1 MAENKTTRPR
11 SGSSKGSTGRS
22 RPSKKALEAEQLRLR
37 EEALKASMRR
47 RHIATVIMF
56 AVGIVLTLAAVIPA
70 GEGEGWRGFFDI
82 MHGLFGYSAFLVGPL
97 LIFVAIRLSAF
108 KEGHKLGMDVLK
120 CVGGIL
126 LLCAAVQ
133 IFSVGAVPGE
143 NFGEVIA
150 NLFKD
155 GKEFRGGGVF
165 ALFIGGLL
173 LLLGRLGA
181 TILIIILILVCVLL
195 CTGITVADFTDR
207 MVKPVRNAKD
217 KAVEHHNRIREE
229 NRIAAE
235 ELHMQQ
241 DEIEK
246 IQAEIDAEQQEKR
259 SVAELS
265 RAVFSV
271 SDPEEQE
278 PEPIVEDTSAH
289 TEPESSEKP
298 HIIEVPRPEPVKPA
312 EPELPAEP
320 DPAETEQL
328 LEEQHEDS
336 VDYMAEI
343 KDYIMQKNRAVL
355 EEAERSEKDPLED
368 EDAEL
373 VPIIDAL
380 HRFKEENPE
389 NAPVSSIE
397 DLPENSI
404 TSSEESE
411 LPFDLDDVADEPET
425 ESQPQKEA
433 AAPEAFAPK
442 AAEPERPENPVKPEI
457 VEVPRPDRPVT
468 PPPAPAPERPAMPLK
483 KPAPEELHF
492 SDVYT
497 LPPVNLLNPVQ
508 KKLTQADIDSE
519 IDRNSKKLV
528 EALQSFGVQTKLVGV
543 SRGPSVTRYELQP
556 APGVKISK
564 ITGLQDDIA
573 LNLASAGVRI
583 EAPIP
588 NKSAVGIEVPNK
600 ARDTV
605 FFRELVD
612 TTEFKKSFDKKL
624 ETVLGKDISGAMVTC
639 NIAKMPHLL
648 IAGTTGS
655 GKSVCVN
662 SIIMSILMKSTPQD
676 VRLIMVDPKKVE
688 FMMYN
693 GIPHLLIPVVTDPK
707 KAAGALQWSVVEM
720 LKRYRLFSEVGVR
733 DIANYNKHCVENGE
747 SAIPQ
752 VVIVIDELADLMLVA
767 SKEVEESIC
776 RIAQMGRAAG
786 MHLVIAT
793 QRPSADVITGIMK
806 ANIPSR
812 IAFAVSSS
820 LESRIILDVV
830 GAEKLVGMGDM
841 LFSPVGSGKPTR
853 IQGAFVSD
861 EEREEV
867 IQFIK
872 EHAGT
877 AQTNSEIEQFMDKA
891 SEDKKSGGD
900 SKGEQ
905 GEDSAAASFDE
916 MLPQAVEVVLETKQC
931 SVSMLQRRIKL
942 GYSRAARIVDQMEE
956 LGIVGPYEGAKPR
969 SVVIDR
975 EGWNDL
981 KIQLGLANDLEKRM
995 ASENSEDEEEDE

>member
-37 EEALKASMRR
+37 EEAMKASMRR

-150 NLFKD
+150 NLYKD

-278 PEPIVEDTSAH
+278 PEPIVEDTSVH

-298 HIIEVPRPEPVKPA
+298 HIIEVPRPDPVKPA

-389 NAPVSSIE
+389 NAPVSSIQ

-425 ESQPQKEA
+425 ELHPQKDA
-433 AAPEAFAPK
+433 AVPETSAPK

-468 PPPAPAPERPAMPLK
+468 PPTAPAPERPAMPLK
-483 KPAPEELHF
+483 KPAPEELNF

-508 KKLTQADIDSE
+508 KKLTQADIDNE

-707 KAAGALQWSVVEM
+707 KAAGALAWAVNEM
-720 LKRYRLFSEVGVR
+720 LNRYKQFSDNNVR
-733 DIANYNKHCVENGE
+733 DFTGFNELAKDPDSGLMKMSHI
-747 SAIPQ
+747 
-752 VVIVIDELADLMLVA
+752 VIFIDELADLMMA
-767 SKEVEESIC
+767 SPKDVEDSIV
-776 RIAQMGRAAG
+776 RLAQMARAAG

-793 QRPSADVITGIMK
+793 QRPTVNVVTGLIK

-812 IAFAVSSS
+812 IALMVASQTD
-820 LESRIILDVV
+820 SRVILDVS
-830 GAEKLVGMGDM
+830 GAEKLLGNGDM
-841 LFSPVGSGKPTR
+841 LYMPVGLPKPVR
-853 IQGAFVSD
+853 VQGCFVSD
-861 EEREEV
+861 KEVERVVEFIKQTFQAEYDELVMEEV
-867 IQFIK
+867 ERQT
-872 EHAGT
+872 EMVAS
-877 AQTNSEIEQFMDKA
+877 AQ
-891 SEDKKSGGD
+891 D
-900 SKGEQ
+900 SKSSGNS
-905 GEDSAAASFDE
+905 DSGDIDTSDE
-916 MLPQAVEVVLETKQC
+916 RLEEAIDFVVESGTC
-931 SVSMLQRRIKL
+931 STSSLQRRLKL
-942 GYSRAARIVDQMEE
+942 GYGRAARLVDIMEE
-956 LGIVGPYEGAKPR
+956 MGIVGPLEGSKPR
-969 SVVIDR
+969 QVLMTKQEWAER
-975 EGWNDL
+975 KL
-981 KIQLGLANDLEKRM
+981 QQR
-995 ASENSEDEEEDE
+995 

>member
-70 GEGEGWRGFFDI
+70 GEVEGWRGFFDI

-150 NLFKD
+150 NLYKD

-298 HIIEVPRPEPVKPA
+298 HIIEVPRPDPVKPA
-312 EPELPAEP
+312 EPELPSEP

-425 ESQPQKEA
+425 ESQPQKDA
-433 AAPEAFAPK
+433 AAPEASAPK

-508 KKLTQADIDSE
+508 KKLTQADIDNE
-519 IDRNSKKLV
+519 IDRNSRKLV

-707 KAAGALQWSVVEM
+707 KAAGALAWAVNEM
-720 LKRYRLFSEVGVR
+720 LNRYKQFSDNNVR
-733 DIANYNKHCVENGE
+733 DFTGFNELAKDPDSGLMKMSHI
-747 SAIPQ
+747 
-752 VVIVIDELADLMLVA
+752 VIFIDELADLMMA
-767 SKEVEESIC
+767 SPKDVEDSIV
-776 RIAQMGRAAG
+776 RLAQMARAAG

-793 QRPSADVITGIMK
+793 QRPTVNVVTGLIK

-812 IAFAVSSS
+812 IALMVASQTD
-820 LESRIILDVV
+820 SRVILDVS
-830 GAEKLVGMGDM
+830 GAEKLLGNGDM
-841 LFSPVGSGKPTR
+841 LYMPVGLPKPVR
-853 IQGAFVSD
+853 VQGCFVSD
-861 EEREEV
+861 KEVERVVEFIKQTFQAEYDELVMEEV
-867 IQFIK
+867 ERQTEMVASAQDGKSSGNSDSGDIDTSDERLEDAIDFVV
-872 EHAGT
+872 ESGT
-877 AQTNSEIEQFMDKA
+877 
-891 SEDKKSGGD
+891 
-900 SKGEQ
+900 
-905 GEDSAAASFDE
+905 
-916 MLPQAVEVVLETKQC
+916 C
-931 SVSMLQRRIKL
+931 STSSLQRRLKL
-942 GYSRAARIVDQMEE
+942 GYGRAARLVDIMEE
-956 LGIVGPYEGAKPR
+956 MGIVGPLEGSKPR
-969 SVVIDR
+969 QVLMTKQEWAER
-975 EGWNDL
+975 KL
-981 KIQLGLANDLEKRM
+981 QQR
-995 ASENSEDEEEDE
+995 

>member
-37 EEALKASMRR
+37 EEAMKASMRR

-150 NLFKD
+150 NLYKD

-425 ESQPQKEA
+425 ESQPQKDA
-433 AAPEAFAPK
+433 AVPETSAPK

-468 PPPAPAPERPAMPLK
+468 PPTAPAPERPAMPLK
-483 KPAPEELHF
+483 KPAPEELNF

-508 KKLTQADIDSE
+508 KKLTQADIDNE
-519 IDRNSKKLV
+519 IDRNSRKLV

-707 KAAGALQWSVVEM
+707 KAAGALAWAVNEM
-720 LKRYRLFSEVGVR
+720 LNRYKQFSDNNVR
-733 DIANYNKHCVENGE
+733 DFTGFNELAKDPDSGLMKMSHI
-747 SAIPQ
+747 
-752 VVIVIDELADLMLVA
+752 VIFIDELADLMMA
-767 SKEVEESIC
+767 SPKDVEDSIV
-776 RIAQMGRAAG
+776 RLAQMARAAG

-793 QRPSADVITGIMK
+793 QRPTVNVVTGLIK

-812 IAFAVSSS
+812 IALMVASQTD
-820 LESRIILDVV
+820 SRVILDVS
-830 GAEKLVGMGDM
+830 GAEKLLGNGDM
-841 LFSPVGSGKPTR
+841 LYMPVGLPKPVR
-853 IQGAFVSD
+853 VQGCFVSD
-861 EEREEV
+861 KEVERVVEFIKQTFQAEYDELVMEEV
-867 IQFIK
+867 ERQT
-872 EHAGT
+872 EMVAS
-877 AQTNSEIEQFMDKA
+877 AQ
-891 SEDKKSGGD
+891 D
-900 SKGEQ
+900 SKSSGNSDSGDIDTSDERL
-905 GEDSAAASFDE
+905 EDAIDFV
-916 MLPQAVEVVLETKQC
+916 VESGTC
-931 SVSMLQRRIKL
+931 STSSLQRRLKL
-942 GYSRAARIVDQMEE
+942 GYGRAARLVDIMEE
-956 LGIVGPYEGAKPR
+956 MGIVGPLEGSKPR
-969 SVVIDR
+969 QVLMTKQEWAER
-975 EGWNDL
+975 KL
-981 KIQLGLANDLEKRM
+981 QQR
-995 ASENSEDEEEDE
+995 

>member
-289 TEPESSEKP
+289 AEPESPEKP
-298 HIIEVPRPEPVKPA
+298 QIIEVPRPEPVKPA

-425 ESQPQKEA
+425 ESQPQKNA
-433 AAPEAFAPK
+433 AAPEASAPQP
-442 AAEPERPENPVKPEI
+442 AEPERPENPVKPEI
-457 VEVPRPDRPVT
+457 VEVPRPDRAVT

-508 KKLTQADIDSE
+508 KKLTQADIDNE
-519 IDRNSKKLV
+519 IDRNSRKLV

-707 KAAGALQWSVVEM
+707 KAAGALAWAVNEM
-720 LKRYRLFSEVGVR
+720 LNRYKQFSDNNVR
-733 DIANYNKHCVENGE
+733 DFTGFNELAKDPDSGLMKMSHI
-747 SAIPQ
+747 
-752 VVIVIDELADLMLVA
+752 VIFIDELADLMMA
-767 SKEVEESIC
+767 SPKDVEDSIV
-776 RIAQMGRAAG
+776 RLAQMARAAG

-793 QRPSADVITGIMK
+793 QRPTVNVVTGLIK

-812 IAFAVSSS
+812 IALMVASQTD
-820 LESRIILDVV
+820 SRVILDVS
-830 GAEKLVGMGDM
+830 GAEKLLGNGDM
-841 LFSPVGSGKPTR
+841 LYMPVGLPKPVR
-853 IQGAFVSD
+853 VQGCFVSD
-861 EEREEV
+861 KEVERVVEFIKQTFQAEYDELVMEEV
-867 IQFIK
+867 ERQTEMVASAQDGKSSGNSDSGDIDTSDERLEEAIDFVV
-872 EHAGT
+872 ESGT
-877 AQTNSEIEQFMDKA
+877 
-891 SEDKKSGGD
+891 
-900 SKGEQ
+900 
-905 GEDSAAASFDE
+905 
-916 MLPQAVEVVLETKQC
+916 C
-931 SVSMLQRRIKL
+931 STSSLQRRLKL
-942 GYSRAARIVDQMEE
+942 GYGRAARLVDIMEE
-956 LGIVGPYEGAKPR
+956 MGIVGPLEGSKPR
-969 SVVIDR
+969 QVLMTKQEWAER
-975 EGWNDL
+975 KL
-981 KIQLGLANDLEKRM
+981 QQR
-995 ASENSEDEEEDE
+995 

>member
-70 GEGEGWRGFFDI
+70 GEGEGWRGFFDL

-150 NLFKD
+150 NLYKD

-289 TEPESSEKP
+289 TEPEPSEKP
-298 HIIEVPRPEPVKPA
+298 HIIEVPRPDPVKPA

-389 NAPVSSIE
+389 NAPVSSIQ

-425 ESQPQKEA
+425 ESQPQKDA
-433 AAPEAFAPK
+433 AVPETSAPK

-468 PPPAPAPERPAMPLK
+468 PPAAPAPERPAMPLK

-508 KKLTQADIDSE
+508 KKLTQADIDNE
-519 IDRNSKKLV
+519 IDRNSRKLV

-707 KAAGALQWSVVEM
+707 KAAGALAWAVNEM
-720 LKRYRLFSEVGVR
+720 LNRYKQFSDNNVR
-733 DIANYNKHCVENGE
+733 DFTGFNELAKDPDSGLMKMSHI
-747 SAIPQ
+747 
-752 VVIVIDELADLMLVA
+752 VIFIDELADLMMA
-767 SKEVEESIC
+767 SPKDVEDSIV
-776 RIAQMGRAAG
+776 RLAQMARAAG

-793 QRPSADVITGIMK
+793 QRPTVNVVTGLIK

-812 IAFAVSSS
+812 IALMVASQTD
-820 LESRIILDVV
+820 SRVILDVS
-830 GAEKLVGMGDM
+830 GAEKLLGNGDM
-841 LFSPVGSGKPTR
+841 LYMPVGLPKPVR
-853 IQGAFVSD
+853 VQGCFVSD
-861 EEREEV
+861 KEVERVVEFIKQTFQAEYDELVMEEV
-867 IQFIK
+867 ERQT
-872 EHAGT
+872 EMVAS
-877 AQTNSEIEQFMDKA
+877 AQ
-891 SEDKKSGGD
+891 D
-900 SKGEQ
+900 SKSSGNS
-905 GEDSAAASFDE
+905 DSGDIDTSDE
-916 MLPQAVEVVLETKQC
+916 RLEEAIDFVVESGTC
-931 SVSMLQRRIKL
+931 STSSLQRRLKL
-942 GYSRAARIVDQMEE
+942 GYGRAARLVDIMEE
-956 LGIVGPYEGAKPR
+956 MGIVGPLEGSKPR
-969 SVVIDR
+969 QVLMTKQEWAER
-975 EGWNDL
+975 KL
-981 KIQLGLANDLEKRM
+981 QQR
-995 ASENSEDEEEDE
+995 

>member
-22 RPSKKALEAEQLRLR
+22 RPAKKALEAEQLRLR

-70 GEGEGWRGFFDI
+70 GEGEGWRGFFDL

-150 NLFKD
+150 NLYKD

-165 ALFIGGLL
+165 ALFVGGLL

-298 HIIEVPRPEPVKPA
+298 HIIEVPRPDPVKPA

-425 ESQPQKEA
+425 ESQPQKDA
-433 AAPEAFAPK
+433 AAPEASAPK

-468 PPPAPAPERPAMPLK
+468 PPAAPAPERPAMPLK
-483 KPAPEELHF
+483 KPAPEELNF

-508 KKLTQADIDSE
+508 KKLTQADIDNE
-519 IDRNSKKLV
+519 IDRNSRKLV

-707 KAAGALQWSVVEM
+707 KAAGALAWAVNEM
-720 LKRYRLFSEVGVR
+720 LNRYKQFSDNNVR
-733 DIANYNKHCVENGE
+733 DFTGFNELAKDPDSGLMKMSHI
-747 SAIPQ
+747 
-752 VVIVIDELADLMLVA
+752 VIFIDELADLMMA
-767 SKEVEESIC
+767 SPKDVEDSIV
-776 RIAQMGRAAG
+776 RLAQMARAAG

-793 QRPSADVITGIMK
+793 QRPTVNVVTGLIK

-812 IAFAVSSS
+812 IALMVASQTD
-820 LESRIILDVV
+820 SRVILDVS
-830 GAEKLVGMGDM
+830 GAEKLLGNGDM
-841 LFSPVGSGKPTR
+841 LYMPVGLPKPVR
-853 IQGAFVSD
+853 VQGCFVSD
-861 EEREEV
+861 KEVERVVEFIKQTFQAEYDELVMEEV
-867 IQFIK
+867 ERQTEMVASAQDGKSSGNSDSGDIDTSDERLEDAIDFVV
-872 EHAGT
+872 ESGT
-877 AQTNSEIEQFMDKA
+877 
-891 SEDKKSGGD
+891 
-900 SKGEQ
+900 
-905 GEDSAAASFDE
+905 
-916 MLPQAVEVVLETKQC
+916 C
-931 SVSMLQRRIKL
+931 STSSLQRRLKL
-942 GYSRAARIVDQMEE
+942 GYGRAARLVDIMEE
-956 LGIVGPYEGAKPR
+956 MGIVGPLEGSKPR
-969 SVVIDR
+969 QVLMTKQEWAER
-975 EGWNDL
+975 KL
-981 KIQLGLANDLEKRM
+981 QQR
-995 ASENSEDEEEDE
+995 

>member
-11 SGSSKGSTGRS
+11 SGFSKGSTGRS

-70 GEGEGWRGFFDI
+70 GEGEGWRGFFDL

-389 NAPVSSIE
+389 NAPVSSIQ

-425 ESQPQKEA
+425 ESQPQKGA
-433 AAPEAFAPK
+433 AAPETSAPK

-468 PPPAPAPERPAMPLK
+468 PPAAPAPERPAMPLK
-483 KPAPEELHF
+483 KPAPEELNF

-508 KKLTQADIDSE
+508 KKLTQADIDNE

-707 KAAGALQWSVVEM
+707 KAAGALAWAVNEM
-720 LKRYRLFSEVGVR
+720 LNRYKQFSDNNVR
-733 DIANYNKHCVENGE
+733 DFTGFNELAKDPDSGLMKMSHI
-747 SAIPQ
+747 
-752 VVIVIDELADLMLVA
+752 VIFIDELADLMMA
-767 SKEVEESIC
+767 SPKDVEDSIV
-776 RIAQMGRAAG
+776 RLAQMARAAG

-793 QRPSADVITGIMK
+793 QRPTVNVVTGLIK

-812 IAFAVSSS
+812 IALMVASQTD
-820 LESRIILDVV
+820 SRVILDVS
-830 GAEKLVGMGDM
+830 GAEKLLGNGDM
-841 LFSPVGSGKPTR
+841 LYMPVGLPKPVR
-853 IQGAFVSD
+853 VQGCFVSD
-861 EEREEV
+861 KEVERVVEFIKQTFQAEYDELVMEEV
-867 IQFIK
+867 ERQT
-872 EHAGT
+872 EMVAS
-877 AQTNSEIEQFMDKA
+877 AQ
-891 SEDKKSGGD
+891 D
-900 SKGEQ
+900 SKSSGNS
-905 GEDSAAASFDE
+905 DSGDIDTSDE
-916 MLPQAVEVVLETKQC
+916 RLEEAIDFVVESGTC
-931 SVSMLQRRIKL
+931 STSSLQRRLKL
-942 GYSRAARIVDQMEE
+942 GYGRAARLVDIMEE
-956 LGIVGPYEGAKPR
+956 MGIVGPLEGSKPR
-969 SVVIDR
+969 QVLMTKQEWAER
-975 EGWNDL
+975 KL
-981 KIQLGLANDLEKRM
+981 QQR
-995 ASENSEDEEEDE
+995 

>member
-70 GEGEGWRGFFDI
+70 GEGEGWRGFFDL

-298 HIIEVPRPEPVKPA
+298 HIIEVPRPDPVKPA

-389 NAPVSSIE
+389 NAPVSSIQ

-433 AAPEAFAPK
+433 AVPETSAPK

-468 PPPAPAPERPAMPLK
+468 PTPAPAPERPAMPLK
-483 KPAPEELHF
+483 KPAPEELNF

-508 KKLTQADIDSE
+508 KKLTQADIDNE
-519 IDRNSKKLV
+519 IDRNSRKLV

-707 KAAGALQWSVVEM
+707 KAAGALAWAVNEM
-720 LKRYRLFSEVGVR
+720 LNRYKQFSDNNVR
-733 DIANYNKHCVENGE
+733 DFTGFNELAKDPDSGLMKMSHI
-747 SAIPQ
+747 
-752 VVIVIDELADLMLVA
+752 VIVIDELADLMMA
-767 SKEVEESIC
+767 SPKDVEDSIV
-776 RIAQMGRAAG
+776 RLAQMARAAG

-793 QRPSADVITGIMK
+793 QRPTVNVVTGLIK

-812 IAFAVSSS
+812 IALMVASQTD
-820 LESRIILDVV
+820 SRVILDVS
-830 GAEKLVGMGDM
+830 GAEKLLGNGDM
-841 LFSPVGSGKPTR
+841 LYMPVGLPKPVR
-853 IQGAFVSD
+853 VQGCFVSD
-861 EEREEV
+861 KEVERVVEFIKQTFQAEYDELVMEEV
-867 IQFIK
+867 ERQT
-872 EHAGT
+872 EMVAS
-877 AQTNSEIEQFMDKA
+877 AQ
-891 SEDKKSGGD
+891 D
-900 SKGEQ
+900 SKSSGNS
-905 GEDSAAASFDE
+905 DSGDIDTSDE
-916 MLPQAVEVVLETKQC
+916 RLEEAIDFVVESGTC
-931 SVSMLQRRIKL
+931 STSSLQRRLKL
-942 GYSRAARIVDQMEE
+942 GYGRAARLVDIMEE
-956 LGIVGPYEGAKPR
+956 MGIVGPLEGSKPR
-969 SVVIDR
+969 QVLMTKQEWAER
-975 EGWNDL
+975 KL
-981 KIQLGLANDLEKRM
+981 QQR
-995 ASENSEDEEEDE
+995 

>member
-70 GEGEGWRGFFDI
+70 GEGEGWRGFFDL

-150 NLFKD
+150 NLYKD

-165 ALFIGGLL
+165 ALFVGGLL

-425 ESQPQKEA
+425 ESQPQKDA
-433 AAPEAFAPK
+433 AVPETSAPK

-468 PPPAPAPERPAMPLK
+468 PPAAPAPERPAMPLK
-483 KPAPEELHF
+483 KPAPEELNF

-508 KKLTQADIDSE
+508 KKLTQADIDNE
-519 IDRNSKKLV
+519 IDRNSRKLV

-707 KAAGALQWSVVEM
+707 KAAGALAWAVNEM
-720 LKRYRLFSEVGVR
+720 LNRYKQFSDNNVR
-733 DIANYNKHCVENGE
+733 DFTGFNELAKDPDSGLMKMSHI
-747 SAIPQ
+747 
-752 VVIVIDELADLMLVA
+752 VIFIDELADLMMA
-767 SKEVEESIC
+767 SPKDVEDSIV
-776 RIAQMGRAAG
+776 RLAQMARAAG

-793 QRPSADVITGIMK
+793 QRPTVNVVTGLIK

-812 IAFAVSSS
+812 IALMVASQTD
-820 LESRIILDVV
+820 SRVILDVS
-830 GAEKLVGMGDM
+830 GAEKLLGNGDM
-841 LFSPVGSGKPTR
+841 LYMPVGLPKPVR
-853 IQGAFVSD
+853 VQGCFVSD
-861 EEREEV
+861 KEVERVVEFIKQTFQAEYDELVMEEV
-867 IQFIK
+867 ERQT
-872 EHAGT
+872 EMVAS
-877 AQTNSEIEQFMDKA
+877 AQ
-891 SEDKKSGGD
+891 D
-900 SKGEQ
+900 SKSSGNSDSGDIDTSDERL
-905 GEDSAAASFDE
+905 EDAIDFV
-916 MLPQAVEVVLETKQC
+916 VESGTC
-931 SVSMLQRRIKL
+931 STSSLQRRLKL
-942 GYSRAARIVDQMEE
+942 GYGRAARLVDIMEE
-956 LGIVGPYEGAKPR
+956 MGIVGPLEGSKPR
-969 SVVIDR
+969 QVLMTKQEWAER
-975 EGWNDL
+975 KL
-981 KIQLGLANDLEKRM
+981 QQR
-995 ASENSEDEEEDE
+995 

>member
-1 MAENKTTRPR
+1 
-11 SGSSKGSTGRS
+11 
-22 RPSKKALEAEQLRLR
+22 
-37 EEALKASMRR
+37 
-47 RHIATVIMF
+47 
-56 AVGIVLTLAAVIPA
+56 
-70 GEGEGWRGFFDI
+70 
-82 MHGLFGYSAFLVGPL
+82 
-97 LIFVAIRLSAF
+97 
-108 KEGHKLGMDVLK
+108 
-120 CVGGIL
+120 
-126 LLCAAVQ
+126 
-133 IFSVGAVPGE
+133 
-143 NFGEVIA
+143 
-150 NLFKD
+150 
-155 GKEFRGGGVF
+155 
-165 ALFIGGLL
+165 
-173 LLLGRLGA
+173 
-181 TILIIILILVCVLL
+181 
-195 CTGITVADFTDR
+195 
-207 MVKPVRNAKD
+207 
-217 KAVEHHNRIREE
+217 
-229 NRIAAE
+229 
-235 ELHMQQ
+235 MQQ

-298 HIIEVPRPEPVKPA
+298 QIIEVPRPEPVKPA

-389 NAPVSSIE
+389 NAPVSSIQ

-425 ESQPQKEA
+425 ESQPQKGA
-433 AAPEAFAPK
+433 AVPEASAPK
-442 AAEPERPENPVKPEI
+442 PAEPERPENPVKPEI

-468 PPPAPAPERPAMPLK
+468 PPTAPAPERPAMPLK
-483 KPAPEELHF
+483 KPAPEELNF

-508 KKLTQADIDSE
+508 KKLTQADIDNE

-707 KAAGALQWSVVEM
+707 KAAGALAWAVNEM
-720 LKRYRLFSEVGVR
+720 LNRYKQFSDNNVR
-733 DIANYNKHCVENGE
+733 DFTGFNELAKDPDSGLMKMSHI
-747 SAIPQ
+747 
-752 VVIVIDELADLMLVA
+752 VIFIDELADLMMA
-767 SKEVEESIC
+767 SPKDVEDSIV
-776 RIAQMGRAAG
+776 RLAQMARAAG

-793 QRPSADVITGIMK
+793 QRPTVNVVTGLIK

-812 IAFAVSSS
+812 IALMVASQTD
-820 LESRIILDVV
+820 SRVILDVS
-830 GAEKLVGMGDM
+830 GAEKLLGNGDM
-841 LFSPVGSGKPTR
+841 LYMPVGLPKPVR
-853 IQGAFVSD
+853 VQGCFVSD
-861 EEREEV
+861 KEVERVVEFIKQTFQAEYDELVMEEV
-867 IQFIK
+867 ERQT
-872 EHAGT
+872 EMVAS
-877 AQTNSEIEQFMDKA
+877 AQ
-891 SEDKKSGGD
+891 D
-900 SKGEQ
+900 SKSSGNS
-905 GEDSAAASFDE
+905 DSGDIDTSDE
-916 MLPQAVEVVLETKQC
+916 RLEEAIDFVVESGTC
-931 SVSMLQRRIKL
+931 STSSLQRRLKL
-942 GYSRAARIVDQMEE
+942 GYGRAARLVDIMEE
-956 LGIVGPYEGAKPR
+956 MGIVGPLEGSKPR
-969 SVVIDR
+969 QVLMTKQEWAER
-975 EGWNDL
+975 KL
-981 KIQLGLANDLEKRM
+981 QQR
-995 ASENSEDEEEDE
+995 

>member
-70 GEGEGWRGFFDI
+70 GEGEGWRGFFDL

-150 NLFKD
+150 NLYKD

-278 PEPIVEDTSAH
+278 PEPIVEDTSTH

-389 NAPVSSIE
+389 NAPVSSIQ

-425 ESQPQKEA
+425 ESQPQKDA
-433 AAPEAFAPK
+433 AVPETSAPK
-442 AAEPERPENPVKPEI
+442 AAEPERPENSVKPEI

-468 PPPAPAPERPAMPLK
+468 PPTAPAPERPAMPLK
-483 KPAPEELHF
+483 KPAPEELNF

-508 KKLTQADIDSE
+508 KKLTQADIDNE

-707 KAAGALQWSVVEM
+707 KAAGALAWAVNEM
-720 LKRYRLFSEVGVR
+720 LNRYKQFSDNNVR
-733 DIANYNKHCVENGE
+733 DFTGFNELAKDPDSGLMKMSHI
-747 SAIPQ
+747 
-752 VVIVIDELADLMLVA
+752 VIFIDELADLMMA
-767 SKEVEESIC
+767 SPKDVEDSIV
-776 RIAQMGRAAG
+776 RLAQMARAAG

-793 QRPSADVITGIMK
+793 QRPTVNVVTGLIK

-812 IAFAVSSS
+812 IALMVASQTD
-820 LESRIILDVV
+820 SRVILDVS
-830 GAEKLVGMGDM
+830 GAEKLLGNGDM
-841 LFSPVGSGKPTR
+841 LYMPVGLPKPVR
-853 IQGAFVSD
+853 VQGCFVSD
-861 EEREEV
+861 KEVERVVEFIKQTFQAEYDELVMEEV
-867 IQFIK
+867 ERQT
-872 EHAGT
+872 EMVAS
-877 AQTNSEIEQFMDKA
+877 AQ
-891 SEDKKSGGD
+891 D
-900 SKGEQ
+900 SKSSGNSDSGDIDTSDERL
-905 GEDSAAASFDE
+905 EDAIDFV
-916 MLPQAVEVVLETKQC
+916 VESGTC
-931 SVSMLQRRIKL
+931 STSSLQRRLKL
-942 GYSRAARIVDQMEE
+942 GYGRAARLVDIMEE
-956 LGIVGPYEGAKPR
+956 MGIVGPLEGSKPR
-969 SVVIDR
+969 QVLMTKQEWAER
-975 EGWNDL
+975 KL
-981 KIQLGLANDLEKRM
+981 QQR
-995 ASENSEDEEEDE
+995 

>member
-150 NLFKD
+150 NLYKD

-298 HIIEVPRPEPVKPA
+298 HIIEVPRPDPVKPA
-312 EPELPAEP
+312 EPELPSEP

-425 ESQPQKEA
+425 ESQPQKDA
-433 AAPEAFAPK
+433 AAPEASAPK

-483 KPAPEELHF
+483 KPAPEELNF

-508 KKLTQADIDSE
+508 KKLTQADIDNE
-519 IDRNSKKLV
+519 IDRNSRKLV

-707 KAAGALQWSVVEM
+707 KAAGALAWAVNEM
-720 LKRYRLFSEVGVR
+720 LNRYKQFSDNNVR
-733 DIANYNKHCVENGE
+733 DFTGFNELAKDPDSGLMKMSHI
-747 SAIPQ
+747 
-752 VVIVIDELADLMLVA
+752 VIFIDELADLMMA
-767 SKEVEESIC
+767 SPKDVEDSIV
-776 RIAQMGRAAG
+776 RLAQMARAAG

-793 QRPSADVITGIMK
+793 QRPTVNVVTGLIK

-812 IAFAVSSS
+812 IALMVASQTD
-820 LESRIILDVV
+820 SRVILDVS
-830 GAEKLVGMGDM
+830 GAEKLLGNGDM
-841 LFSPVGSGKPTR
+841 LYMPVGLPKPVR
-853 IQGAFVSD
+853 VQGCFVSD
-861 EEREEV
+861 KEVERVVEFIKQTFQAEYDELVMEEV
-867 IQFIK
+867 ERQT
-872 EHAGT
+872 EMVAS
-877 AQTNSEIEQFMDKA
+877 AQ
-891 SEDKKSGGD
+891 D
-900 SKGEQ
+900 SKSSGNSDSGDIDTSDERL
-905 GEDSAAASFDE
+905 EDAIDFV
-916 MLPQAVEVVLETKQC
+916 VESGTC
-931 SVSMLQRRIKL
+931 STSSLQRRLKL
-942 GYSRAARIVDQMEE
+942 GYGRAARLVDIMEE
-956 LGIVGPYEGAKPR
+956 MGIVGPLEGSKPR
-969 SVVIDR
+969 QVLMTKQEWAER
-975 EGWNDL
+975 KL
-981 KIQLGLANDLEKRM
+981 QQR
-995 ASENSEDEEEDE
+995 

>member
-150 NLFKD
+150 NLYKD

-298 HIIEVPRPEPVKPA
+298 HIIEVPRPDPVKPA

-425 ESQPQKEA
+425 ESQPQKDA
-433 AAPEAFAPK
+433 AAPEASAPK

-508 KKLTQADIDSE
+508 KKLTQADIDNE
-519 IDRNSKKLV
+519 IDRNSRKLV

-707 KAAGALQWSVVEM
+707 KAAGALAWAVNEM
-720 LKRYRLFSEVGVR
+720 LNRYKQFSDNNVR
-733 DIANYNKHCVENGE
+733 DFTGFNELAKDPDSGLMKMSHI
-747 SAIPQ
+747 
-752 VVIVIDELADLMLVA
+752 VIFIDELADLMMA
-767 SKEVEESIC
+767 SPKDVEDSIV
-776 RIAQMGRAAG
+776 RLAQMARAAG

-793 QRPSADVITGIMK
+793 QRPTVNVVTGLIK

-812 IAFAVSSS
+812 IALMVASQTD
-820 LESRIILDVV
+820 SRVILDVS
-830 GAEKLVGMGDM
+830 GAEKLLGNGDM
-841 LFSPVGSGKPTR
+841 LYMPVGLPKPVR
-853 IQGAFVSD
+853 VQGCFVSD
-861 EEREEV
+861 KEVERVVEFIKQTFQAEYDELVMEEV
-867 IQFIK
+867 ERQTEMVASAQDGKSSGNSDSGDIDTSDERLEDAIDFVV
-872 EHAGT
+872 ESGT
-877 AQTNSEIEQFMDKA
+877 
-891 SEDKKSGGD
+891 
-900 SKGEQ
+900 
-905 GEDSAAASFDE
+905 
-916 MLPQAVEVVLETKQC
+916 C
-931 SVSMLQRRIKL
+931 STSSLQRRLKL
-942 GYSRAARIVDQMEE
+942 GYGRAARLVDIMEE
-956 LGIVGPYEGAKPR
+956 MGIVGPLEGSKPR
-969 SVVIDR
+969 QVLMTKQEWAER
-975 EGWNDL
+975 KL
-981 KIQLGLANDLEKRM
+981 QQR
-995 ASENSEDEEEDE
+995 

>member
-37 EEALKASMRR
+37 EEAMKASMRR

-289 TEPESSEKP
+289 TEPEPSEKP
-298 HIIEVPRPEPVKPA
+298 HIIEVPRPDPVKPA

-389 NAPVSSIE
+389 NAPVSSIQ

-433 AAPEAFAPK
+433 AVPETSAPK

-468 PPPAPAPERPAMPLK
+468 PTPAPAPERPAMPLK
-483 KPAPEELHF
+483 KPAPEELNF

-508 KKLTQADIDSE
+508 KKLTQADIDNE
-519 IDRNSKKLV
+519 IDRNSRKLV

-707 KAAGALQWSVVEM
+707 KAAGALAWAVNEM
-720 LKRYRLFSEVGVR
+720 LNRYKQFSDNNVR
-733 DIANYNKHCVENGE
+733 DFTGFNELAKDPDSGLMKMSHI
-747 SAIPQ
+747 
-752 VVIVIDELADLMLVA
+752 VIFIDELADLMMA
-767 SKEVEESIC
+767 SPKDVEDSIV
-776 RIAQMGRAAG
+776 RLAQMARAAG

-793 QRPSADVITGIMK
+793 QRPTVNVVTGLIK

-812 IAFAVSSS
+812 IALMVASQTD
-820 LESRIILDVV
+820 SRVILDVS
-830 GAEKLVGMGDM
+830 GAEKLLGNGDM
-841 LFSPVGSGKPTR
+841 LYMPVGLPKPVR
-853 IQGAFVSD
+853 VQGCFVSD
-861 EEREEV
+861 KEVERVVEFIKQTFQAEYDELVMEEV
-867 IQFIK
+867 ERQT
-872 EHAGT
+872 EMVAS
-877 AQTNSEIEQFMDKA
+877 AQ
-891 SEDKKSGGD
+891 D
-900 SKGEQ
+900 SKSSGNL
-905 GEDSAAASFDE
+905 DSGDIDTSDE
-916 MLPQAVEVVLETKQC
+916 RLEEAIDFVVESGTC
-931 SVSMLQRRIKL
+931 STSSLQRRLKL
-942 GYSRAARIVDQMEE
+942 GYGRAARLVDIMEE
-956 LGIVGPYEGAKPR
+956 MGIVGPLEGSKPR
-969 SVVIDR
+969 QVLMTKQEWAER
-975 EGWNDL
+975 KL
-981 KIQLGLANDLEKRM
+981 QQR
-995 ASENSEDEEEDE
+995 

>member
-150 NLFKD
+150 NLYKD

-298 HIIEVPRPEPVKPA
+298 QIIEVPRPEPVKPA

-389 NAPVSSIE
+389 NAPVSSIQ

-411 LPFDLDDVADEPET
+411 LPFDLDDVADEPEA
-425 ESQPQKEA
+425 ESQPQKDA
-433 AAPEAFAPK
+433 SVPETSAPK
-442 AAEPERPENPVKPEI
+442 AAEPERPENSVKPEI

-468 PPPAPAPERPAMPLK
+468 PPTAPAPERPAMPLK
-483 KPAPEELHF
+483 KPAPEELNF

-508 KKLTQADIDSE
+508 KKLTQADIDNE
-519 IDRNSKKLV
+519 IDRNSRKLV

-707 KAAGALQWSVVEM
+707 KAAGALAWAVNEM
-720 LKRYRLFSEVGVR
+720 LNRYKQFSDNNVR
-733 DIANYNKHCVENGE
+733 DFTGFNELAKEPDSGLMKMSHI
-747 SAIPQ
+747 
-752 VVIVIDELADLMLVA
+752 VIFIDELADLMMA
-767 SKEVEESIC
+767 SPKDVEDSIV
-776 RIAQMGRAAG
+776 RLAQMARAAG

-793 QRPSADVITGIMK
+793 QRPTVNVVTGLIK

-812 IAFAVSSS
+812 IALMVASQTD
-820 LESRIILDVV
+820 SRVILDVS
-830 GAEKLVGMGDM
+830 GAEKLLGNGDM
-841 LFSPVGSGKPTR
+841 LYMPVGLPKPVR
-853 IQGAFVSD
+853 VQGCFVSD
-861 EEREEV
+861 KEVERVVEFIKQTFQAEYDELVMEEV
-867 IQFIK
+867 ERQT
-872 EHAGT
+872 EMVAS
-877 AQTNSEIEQFMDKA
+877 AQ
-891 SEDKKSGGD
+891 D
-900 SKGEQ
+900 SKSSGNS
-905 GEDSAAASFDE
+905 DSGDIDTSDE
-916 MLPQAVEVVLETKQC
+916 RLEEAIDFVVESGTC
-931 SVSMLQRRIKL
+931 STSSLQRRLKL
-942 GYSRAARIVDQMEE
+942 GYGRAARLVDIMEE
-956 LGIVGPYEGAKPR
+956 MGIVGPLEGSKPR
-969 SVVIDR
+969 QVLMTKQEWAER
-975 EGWNDL
+975 KL
-981 KIQLGLANDLEKRM
+981 QQR
-995 ASENSEDEEEDE
+995 

>member
-70 GEGEGWRGFFDI
+70 GEGEGWRGFFDL

-150 NLFKD
+150 NLYKD

-298 HIIEVPRPEPVKPA
+298 HIIEVPRPDPVKPA

-389 NAPVSSIE
+389 NAPVSSIQ

-425 ESQPQKEA
+425 ESQPQKGA
-433 AAPEAFAPK
+433 AAPETSAPK
-442 AAEPERPENPVKPEI
+442 AAEPERPENPVNPEI

-468 PPPAPAPERPAMPLK
+468 PPAAPAPERPAMPLK
-483 KPAPEELHF
+483 KPAPEELNF

-508 KKLTQADIDSE
+508 KKLTQADIDNE
-519 IDRNSKKLV
+519 IDRNSRKLV

-707 KAAGALQWSVVEM
+707 KAAGALAWAVNEM
-720 LKRYRLFSEVGVR
+720 LNRYKQFSDNNVR
-733 DIANYNKHCVENGE
+733 DFTGFNELAKDPDSGLMKMSHI
-747 SAIPQ
+747 
-752 VVIVIDELADLMLVA
+752 VIFIDELADLMMA
-767 SKEVEESIC
+767 SPKDVEDSIV
-776 RIAQMGRAAG
+776 RLAQMARAAG

-793 QRPSADVITGIMK
+793 QRPTVNVVTGLIK

-812 IAFAVSSS
+812 IALMVASQTD
-820 LESRIILDVV
+820 SRVILDVS
-830 GAEKLVGMGDM
+830 GAEKLLGNGDM
-841 LFSPVGSGKPTR
+841 LYMPVGLPKPVR
-853 IQGAFVSD
+853 VQGCFVSD
-861 EEREEV
+861 KEVERVVEFIKQTFQAEYDELVMEEV
-867 IQFIK
+867 ERQT
-872 EHAGT
+872 EMVAS
-877 AQTNSEIEQFMDKA
+877 AQ
-891 SEDKKSGGD
+891 D
-900 SKGEQ
+900 SKSSGNSDSGDIDTSDERL
-905 GEDSAAASFDE
+905 EDAIDFV
-916 MLPQAVEVVLETKQC
+916 VESGTC
-931 SVSMLQRRIKL
+931 STSSLQRRLKL
-942 GYSRAARIVDQMEE
+942 GYGRAARLVDIMEE
-956 LGIVGPYEGAKPR
+956 MGIVGPLEGSKPR
-969 SVVIDR
+969 QVLMTKQEWAER
-975 EGWNDL
+975 KL
-981 KIQLGLANDLEKRM
+981 QQR
-995 ASENSEDEEEDE
+995 

>member
-37 EEALKASMRR
+37 EEAMKASMRR

-150 NLFKD
+150 NLYKD

-425 ESQPQKEA
+425 ESQPQKGA
-433 AAPEAFAPK
+433 AAPETSAPK

-457 VEVPRPDRPVT
+457 VEVPRLDRPVT
-468 PPPAPAPERPAMPLK
+468 PPAAPAPERPAMPLK
-483 KPAPEELHF
+483 KPAPEELNF

-508 KKLTQADIDSE
+508 KKLTQADIDNE
-519 IDRNSKKLV
+519 IDRNSRKLV

-707 KAAGALQWSVVEM
+707 KAAGALAWAVNEM
-720 LKRYRLFSEVGVR
+720 LNRYKQFSDNNVR
-733 DIANYNKHCVENGE
+733 DFTGFNELAKDPDSGLMKMSHI
-747 SAIPQ
+747 
-752 VVIVIDELADLMLVA
+752 VIFIDELADLMMA
-767 SKEVEESIC
+767 SPKDVEDSIV
-776 RIAQMGRAAG
+776 RLAQMARAAG

-793 QRPSADVITGIMK
+793 QRPTVNVVTGLIK

-812 IAFAVSSS
+812 IALMVASQTD
-820 LESRIILDVV
+820 SRVILDVS
-830 GAEKLVGMGDM
+830 GAEKLLGNGDM
-841 LFSPVGSGKPTR
+841 LYMPVGLPKPVR
-853 IQGAFVSD
+853 VQGCFVSD
-861 EEREEV
+861 KEVERVVEFIKQTFQAEYDELVMEEV
-867 IQFIK
+867 ERQTEMVASAQDGKSSGNSDSGDIDTSDERLEEAIDFVV
-872 EHAGT
+872 ESGT
-877 AQTNSEIEQFMDKA
+877 
-891 SEDKKSGGD
+891 
-900 SKGEQ
+900 
-905 GEDSAAASFDE
+905 
-916 MLPQAVEVVLETKQC
+916 C
-931 SVSMLQRRIKL
+931 STSSLQRRLKL
-942 GYSRAARIVDQMEE
+942 GYGRAARLVDIMEE
-956 LGIVGPYEGAKPR
+956 MGIVGPLEGSKPR
-969 SVVIDR
+969 QVLMTKQEWAER
-975 EGWNDL
+975 KL
-981 KIQLGLANDLEKRM
+981 QQR
-995 ASENSEDEEEDE
+995 

>member
-70 GEGEGWRGFFDI
+70 GEGEGWRGFFDL

-150 NLFKD
+150 NLYKD

-298 HIIEVPRPEPVKPA
+298 HIIEVPRPDPVKPA

-389 NAPVSSIE
+389 NAPVSSIQ

-411 LPFDLDDVADEPET
+411 LPFDLDDVADEPEA
-425 ESQPQKEA
+425 ESQPQKDA
-433 AAPEAFAPK
+433 AVPETSAPK

-468 PPPAPAPERPAMPLK
+468 PPTAPAPERPAMPLK
-483 KPAPEELHF
+483 KPAPEELNF

-508 KKLTQADIDSE
+508 KKLTQADIDNE
-519 IDRNSKKLV
+519 IDRNSRKLV

-707 KAAGALQWSVVEM
+707 KAAGALAWAVNEM
-720 LKRYRLFSEVGVR
+720 LNRYKQFSDNNVR
-733 DIANYNKHCVENGE
+733 DFTGFNELAKDPDSGLMKMSHI
-747 SAIPQ
+747 
-752 VVIVIDELADLMLVA
+752 VIFIDELADLMMA
-767 SKEVEESIC
+767 SPKDVEDSIV
-776 RIAQMGRAAG
+776 RLAQMARAAG

-793 QRPSADVITGIMK
+793 QRPTVNVVTGLIK

-812 IAFAVSSS
+812 IALMVASQTD
-820 LESRIILDVV
+820 SRVILDVS
-830 GAEKLVGMGDM
+830 GAEKLLGNGDM
-841 LFSPVGSGKPTR
+841 LYMPVGLPKPVR
-853 IQGAFVSD
+853 VQGCFVSD
-861 EEREEV
+861 KEVERVVEFIKQTFQAEYDELVMEEV
-867 IQFIK
+867 ERQT
-872 EHAGT
+872 EMVAS
-877 AQTNSEIEQFMDKA
+877 AQ
-891 SEDKKSGGD
+891 D
-900 SKGEQ
+900 SKSSGNS
-905 GEDSAAASFDE
+905 DSGDIDTSDE
-916 MLPQAVEVVLETKQC
+916 RLEEAIDFVVESGTC
-931 SVSMLQRRIKL
+931 STSSLQRRLKL
-942 GYSRAARIVDQMEE
+942 GYGRAARLVDIMEE
-956 LGIVGPYEGAKPR
+956 MGIVGPLEGSKPR
-969 SVVIDR
+969 QVLMTKQEWAER
-975 EGWNDL
+975 KL
-981 KIQLGLANDLEKRM
+981 QQR
-995 ASENSEDEEEDE
+995 

>member
-37 EEALKASMRR
+37 EEAMKASMRR

-70 GEGEGWRGFFDI
+70 GEGEGWRGFFDL

-150 NLFKD
+150 NLYKD

-425 ESQPQKEA
+425 ESQPQKDA
-433 AAPEAFAPK
+433 AVPETSAPK

-468 PPPAPAPERPAMPLK
+468 PPAAPAPERPAMPLK
-483 KPAPEELHF
+483 KPAPEELNF

-508 KKLTQADIDSE
+508 KKLTQADIDNE
-519 IDRNSKKLV
+519 IDRNSRKLV

-707 KAAGALQWSVVEM
+707 KAAGALAWAVNEM
-720 LKRYRLFSEVGVR
+720 LNRYKQFSDNNVR
-733 DIANYNKHCVENGE
+733 DFTGFNELAKDPDSGLMKMSHI
-747 SAIPQ
+747 
-752 VVIVIDELADLMLVA
+752 VIFIDELADLMMA
-767 SKEVEESIC
+767 SPKDVEDSIV
-776 RIAQMGRAAG
+776 RLAQMARAAG

-793 QRPSADVITGIMK
+793 QRPTVNVVTGLIK

-812 IAFAVSSS
+812 IALMVASQTD
-820 LESRIILDVV
+820 SRVILDVS
-830 GAEKLVGMGDM
+830 GAEKLLGNGDM
-841 LFSPVGSGKPTR
+841 LYMPVGLPKPVR
-853 IQGAFVSD
+853 VQGCFVSD
-861 EEREEV
+861 KEVERVVEFIKQTFQAEYDELVMEEV
-867 IQFIK
+867 ERQT
-872 EHAGT
+872 EMVAS
-877 AQTNSEIEQFMDKA
+877 AQ
-891 SEDKKSGGD
+891 D
-900 SKGEQ
+900 SKSSGNSDSGDIDTSDERL
-905 GEDSAAASFDE
+905 EDAIDFV
-916 MLPQAVEVVLETKQC
+916 VESGTC
-931 SVSMLQRRIKL
+931 STSSLQRRLKL
-942 GYSRAARIVDQMEE
+942 GYGRAARLVDIMEE
-956 LGIVGPYEGAKPR
+956 MGIVGPLEGSKPR
-969 SVVIDR
+969 QVLMTKQEWAER
-975 EGWNDL
+975 KL
-981 KIQLGLANDLEKRM
+981 QQR
-995 ASENSEDEEEDE
+995 